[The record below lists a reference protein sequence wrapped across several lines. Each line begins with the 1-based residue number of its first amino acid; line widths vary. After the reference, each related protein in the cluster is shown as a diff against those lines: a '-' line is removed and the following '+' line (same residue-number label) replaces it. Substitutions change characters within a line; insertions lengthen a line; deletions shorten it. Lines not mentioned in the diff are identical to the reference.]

1 MMPAKSRGSGAG
13 FNGSSVA
20 SMRGSLIHPIIQLM
34 HRLRRYKSYRK
45 IPVLAAVILVLIS
58 IEARRQAQDPVQETF
73 DPPPEWRPTRASA
86 GEKYVGS
93 QTCAQCHDQVA
104 DQPGTPMGRALI
116 PPLESDILRRNPVLD
131 FREGPYLHTIRK
143 RDAGFVYTVSDGRKS
158 IELPILFAFGHGK
171 VGQTYMVRREGQY
184 IESRVSYFG
193 GIRALDLTL
202 GAPRAVPASLE
213 SAVGRALE
221 SAEVNDCFSCH
232 STGAVIEG
240 RLDTDRLTPGIT
252 CEGCHGPG
260 EKHVSLMRLA
270 KDQRSSSAKAILNPG
285 RFDTE
290 GMTQFCGACHR
301 SWIQV
306 QMMGV
311 RGVENVRFQPY
322 RIFNSKCYDHSDRR
336 ISCTACHEPHS
347 ELVSSSAAYDARCTA
362 CHATA
367 GQLSAT
373 VKQAPPCPRSASNC
387 VSCHMPKVEIPG
399 SHFRFTDHQIRV
411 VRPGE
416 PYPN

>member
-1 MMPAKSRGSGAG
+1 M
-13 FNGSSVA
+13 
-20 SMRGSLIHPIIQLM
+20 
-34 HRLRRYKSYRK
+34 
-45 IPVLAAVILVLIS
+45 IPVLAAIILLLSSVG
-58 IEARRQAQDPVQETF
+58 ARKRVQDPVQGTF
-73 DPPPEWRPTRASA
+73 DPSPEWRPTHAMGDAKYA
-86 GEKYVGS
+86 GS
-93 QTCAQCHDQVA
+93 RTCAQCHDQGA
-104 DQPGTPMGRALI
+104 DQPGTPMGRALV
-116 PPLESDILRRNPVLD
+116 PTVESEILRRNPELD
-131 FREGPYLHTIRK
+131 FREGPYLHSIRR
-143 RDAGFVYTVSDGRKS
+143 RDESFIYTVTDGRNR

-171 VGQTYMVRREGQY
+171 VGQTYLVRHEGRY

-202 GAPRAVPASLE
+202 GAPRAVPTSLA
-213 SAVGRALE
+213 SAVGRPLE

-240 RLDTDRLTPGIT
+240 RLDVDRLTPGIT

-260 EKHVSLMRLA
+260 EKHVSLMRQA
-270 KDQRSSSAKAILNPG
+270 KDQRLPSGKAILNPG

-290 GMTQFCGACHR
+290 GITQFCGSCHR

-306 QMMGV
+306 QMMGI

-347 ELVSSSAAYDARCTA
+347 ELVSGSANYDARCTA
-362 CHATA
+362 CHGPA
-367 GQLSAT
+367 GGASTT
-373 VKQAPPCPRSASNC
+373 VKQAPSCPRSASNC
-387 VSCHMPKVEIPG
+387 VSCHMPKIELPG
-399 SHFRFTDHQIRV
+399 SHFKFTDHQIRV